1 MDQNNNNQQLSYLFA
16 KIEEQEQT
24 IRELIG
30 TCRELEMRL
39 DEAIDDMEF
48 FNSLPWYEK
57 MFHKFDLV

>member
-1 MDQNNNNQQLSYLFA
+1 MDQNNNPQLSYLFA

-24 IRELIG
+24 IRELKG

-48 FNSLPWYEK
+48 FNSLPWYERI
-57 MFHKFDLV
+57 FYKFDV